1 MSTDESINAFKKKY
15 GDCKQWTPDNIE
27 KIIKEGNEMGVN
39 LDFILNRALNRK
51 ASKEVIAKIIYVSKR
66 YPREQNAMKI
76 GVASHMQFKSFE
88 SILSTSADIRFQPFI
103 IASIIQDG
111 KVVNS
116 GDNRI
121 IAQGAIKAAAVK
133 PDAIDLYGNIIQENF
148 SFLDVN
154 DIIRAALQSTKGM
167 KFILS
172 TIVPKIIKGDNF
184 ALHVMQVLCAEPNG
198 SPARLV
204 ANDLRLNYR
213 INCIF

>member
-116 GDNRI
+116 GDN
-121 IAQGAIKAAAVK
+121 
-133 PDAIDLYGNIIQENF
+133 
-148 SFLDVN
+148 
-154 DIIRAALQSTKGM
+154 
-167 KFILS
+167 LS
-172 TIVPKIIKGDNF
+172 LIHI
-184 ALHVMQVLCAEPNG
+184 
-198 SPARLV
+198 
-204 ANDLRLNYR
+204 
-213 INCIF
+213 